1 MKSLC
6 GNVPAYCFLF
16 LLYNVFSCWFIAG
29 RSQHFCIIAIG
40 VISASCETHSSP
52 ARRTIG
58 LAKGRIFSP
67 SRTSTGTHP
76 SPARRTIGLGGDK
89 KFMHHARQ
97 CENLKLLKQPSV
109 KLPSSVETRSKKTLI
124 TDVHIVM

>member
-1 MKSLC
+1 MSKENLERDRDNDDNDWINS
-6 GNVPAYCFLF
+6 
-16 LLYNVFSCWFIAG
+16 
-29 RSQHFCIIAIG
+29 G

-89 KFMHHARQ
+89 KFMHHA
-97 CENLKLLKQPSV
+97 
-109 KLPSSVETRSKKTLI
+109 KT
-124 TDVHIVM
+124 

>member
-1 MKSLC
+1 MKL
-6 GNVPAYCFLF
+6 LF
-16 LLYNVFSCWFIAG
+16 VFADS
-29 RSQHFCIIAIG
+29 SPKVSIIAIG

-76 SPARRTIGLGGDK
+76 SPARRTIGL
-89 KFMHHARQ
+89 
-97 CENLKLLKQPSV
+97 
-109 KLPSSVETRSKKTLI
+109 VETREVYASC
-124 TDVHIVM
+124 